1 MENMNIM
8 LSRLTPLNDDRYIS
22 LKECLQYKALK
33 KYEIPLCL
41 GRDSNGEIQFR
52 DFVDIGN
59 LLISGMTSSG
69 KSVFINSFINTVL
82 LTRAPE
88 EVKFILTDL
97 KQVELHPYNGI
108 AHLLHPVCEDGV
120 KAIQLIEWCM
130 EEIERR
136 KTEKKKKPYI
146 VIVIDEFSDLMLCDD
161 KTNSKLEEIAKNSN
175 EVGMF
180 MLLSASVPRLEVFT
194 PEIKNAIPKRLVG
207 ALATNSDSKEIL
219 EEGSAIDLLGHGDMI
234 YKNVKSGERI
244 RVQTPFISYEDQMI
258 IIESTPKVGEY
269 KEIELE
275 EVEEA
280 IDPLYEDAKR
290 IAIENKKA
298 SASFLQRK
306 LEISYNR
313 AARLIDQLEKEKVIA
328 PSKGVQPREVLM
340 DKYESDGKEIIENR
354 DPIFEDAKK
363 VIQEYGKA
371 SVPLLQRKLKIGWNR
386 AARLFKK
393 LEEESAVREREK
405 GTTKRK
411 Y

>member
-52 DFVDIGN
+52 DFVDMGN
-59 LLISGMTSSG
+59 LLLSGVTSSG
-69 KSVFINSFINTVL
+69 KSMFINSFVCTIL
-82 LTRAPE
+82 LTKEPE
-88 EVKFILTDL
+88 ELKFIMIDL
-97 KQVELHPYNGI
+97 KQIELHSYNGI
-108 AHLLHPVCEDGV
+108 AHLLHPVCKDGME
-120 KAIQLIEWCM
+120 AIQLIDWCI
-130 EEIERR
+130 EEIDRR
-136 KTEKKKKPYI
+136 KDEKKNKPYI
-146 VIVIDEFSDLMLCDD
+146 VVVIDEFSDLMLCDN
-161 KTNSKLEEIAKNSN
+161 KTNSKLEKIAIDGN

-234 YKNVKSGERI
+234 YKNVETKERI
-244 RVQTPFISYEDQMI
+244 RVQTPYISTEDQMLI
-258 IIESTPKVGEY
+258 ISNIPKVNEY

-275 EVEEA
+275 DIQEETE

-290 IAIENKKA
+290 FVIQEKRV
-298 SASFLQRK
+298 SASLLQRRFT
-306 LEISYNR
+306 IGYNH
-313 AARLIDQLEKEKVIA
+313 AVRLIDQLEREGVISLQNGA
-328 PSKGVQPREVLM
+328 KPREVM
-340 DKYESDGKEIIENR
+340 IDKYVSNGKEIIIEER
-354 DPIFEDAKK
+354 DPLFEDAKK
-363 VIQEYGKA
+363 IIQEYGKA

-386 AARLFKK
+386 AARLFDKLKK
-393 LEEESAVREREK
+393 GVIAPSD
-405 GTTKRK
+405 
-411 Y
+411 